1 MTQFSNEIR
10 SFADSRETSY
20 EIAQA
25 LFDLFPENAARI
37 WEEPTD
43 TQRAAVVSAAWKLA
57 DSDEDCLT
65 WGCEKFR
72 RDA

>member
-1 MTQFSNEIR
+1 MTYSNEVKA
-10 SFADSRETSY
+10 FADSRETSY

-25 LFDLFPENAARI
+25 LFDLFPENAATV
-37 WEEPTD
+37 WAEPTD

-57 DSDEDCLT
+57 DSDEDCLI

-72 RDA
+72 RKV